1 MKYFSPLFLLK
12 SVFILLFVMNT
23 SLVIAQHEGHD
34 HKQDDHKQEGHKDAH
49 KEGGHHKEAFD
60 PGKMIMHHISDAHE
74 WHFATFGEGKDAF
87 HLSIPLPV
95 ILYTEKGLDIFLS
108 TEVYKHENEGHYT
121 RNQGKE
127 TVHTFNVKRPSGI
140 EYVLQD
146 EKFNVKGGGFL
157 LDFSITKNVASLF
170 ISVILL
176 LYVFFNVAKAYKT
189 NAGKAP
195 KGMQSFFEPIIEFIR
210 DDIARKNIGEKHYA
224 KYMPYLLTIFFFI
237 WFNNLLGL
245 LPGGANLTGNIA
257 VTLMLATC
265 TFVITTFSGN
275 KYYWAH
281 ILNPPVP
288 ALLKIILIPIE
299 VMGIF
304 IKPFSLMIRLFANI
318 TAGHI
323 MILSLFSLIFYFQ
336 AWQVGIVSVAFA
348 IAMNCLE
355 LFVAI
360 LQAYVFTLLTSMYF
374 GGAVEEHH
382 HDHDEAHH

>member
-1 MKYFSPLFLLK
+1 MKYFSTIFLLK
-12 SVFILLFVMNT
+12 SLFVMLFVLNT
-23 SLVIAQHEGHD
+23 NLVIAQHE
-34 HKQDDHKQEGHKDAH
+34 DHKQEGHKDAH
-49 KEGGHHKEAFD
+49 KEGEHHKEAFD
-60 PGKMIMHHISDAHE
+60 PGKMIMHHIADAHE
-74 WHFATFGEGKDAF
+74 WHFATIGEGKSAF

-108 TEVYKHENEGHYT
+108 TEIYKHENEGHYT
-121 RNQGKE
+121 KGDG
-127 TVHTFNVKRPSGI
+127 TSVHTFNVKRPSGI

-176 LYVFFNVAKAYKT
+176 LYVFLNVAKAYKT

-210 DDIARKNIGEKHYA
+210 DDIARKSIGEKHYA

-257 VTLMLATC
+257 VTLVLAGC
-265 TFVITTFSGN
+265 TFIITTFSAN
-275 KYYWAH
+275 KYYWGH
-281 ILNPPVP
+281 IFAPPVP
-288 ALLKIILIPIE
+288 IALWIILIPIE
-299 VMGIF
+299 FMGMF

-323 MILSLFSLIFYFQ
+323 MILSLLSLIFYFGNP
-336 AWQVGIVSVAFA
+336 AVAIVSVPFA
-348 IAMNCLE
+348 VAMNCLE

-360 LQAYVFTLLTSMYF
+360 LQAYVFTLLTAMYF
-374 GGAVEEHH
+374 GSAV
-382 HDHDEAHH
+382 EAHHHEGSHEEAHH